1 MYIFMKKLISKI
13 LTVSAVGIVVLTGC
27 SKEQTS
33 FDLEDIQTKAK
44 IVGNLSYDAGQGYSS
59 GQYTQLIKPAA
70 NTRVIAKVSNSSLS
84 PNGESK
90 GYTYYETTTDSN
102 GAYELELPAVDY
114 GTIVEIV
121 PDMFK
126 GTYNTVESVSN
137 NTPKF
142 NNEDV
147 YYEVDGETFEI
158 KPYETVVFDAI
169 YTPEGRNIAQPYK
182 YTSTFIVKVGEGIY
196 VYNEEEDE
204 IEKNFNTARN
214 KNVMA
219 TINGVSYGATTN
231 SDGYATFIIPSEK
244 KAWKTNV
251 VIKVEGYATSKY
263 EYIVREY
270 DKESKEYII
279 KKNDIKGG
287 YYMQNS
293 NDIEKSITF
302 LGIDGVRPS
311 LKVRMVFY
319 PFTTV
324 EDYGYTPS
332 DWSSVLWPD
341 VNN

>member
-182 YTSTFIVKVGEGIY
+182 YTSTFIVKVGEG
-196 VYNEEEDE
+196 VYDYNIDSEEVEQ
-204 IEKNFNTARN
+204 KFNIASN
-214 KNVMA
+214 KNVIA
-219 TINGVSYGATTN
+219 TINGISYGATTDKN
-231 SDGYATFIIPSEK
+231 GNATFIIPSEEK
-244 KAWKTNV
+244 EWKANAI
-251 VIKVEGYATSKY
+251 IKVEGYTSSQYKY
-263 EYIVREY
+263 YTREY
-270 DKESKEYII
+270 DKTNKKYII
-279 KKNDIKGG
+279 KKNVIEGG
-287 YYMQNS
+287 CYMQNTDDVDYS
-293 NDIEKSITF
+293 FTF
-302 LGIDGVRPS
+302 YGIDGVMPL
-311 LKVRMVFY
+311 LKVRMIFY
-319 PFTTV
+319 PFSTV
-324 EDYGYTPS
+324 EDYGYNPN
-332 DWSSVLWPD
+332 DWNSVLWPD
-341 VNN
+341 VNI